1 MKTLSVAMI
10 TADYGRNNQNVT
22 NQYLELEGAVPSN
35 LNGFVLPFNAT
46 LVGIS
51 MAEYLNTQT
60 WTAEVRRNGVVTILD
75 SLTITN
81 QYSNHTYDSDTDLN
95 EGDRIQLYLN
105 GTSID
110 YPHVTLFFR
119 RRI

>member
-1 MKTLSVAMI
+1 MI
-10 TADYGRNNQNVT
+10 TADYGRNNKNVT

-51 MAEYLNTQT
+51 MAENLNTQT
-60 WTAEVRRNGVVTILD
+60 WTAQVRRNGVVTVLD

-81 QYSNHTYDSDTDLN
+81 QYNNQTYASDTDFN
-95 EGDRIQLYLN
+95 EGDRVQLYLS
-105 GTSID
+105 GTSIE
-110 YPHVTLFFR
+110 YPHATLFFR